1 LTVNDAEQGHR
12 GLKRKKPSLYI
23 HKQLESGPGD
33 SRERKTFKIK
43 TQCNKKYDSLVE
55 CRTISTWSF
64 LGNSANIEMR
74 KWYLLLRKE
83 L

>member
-1 LTVNDAEQGHR
+1 MTINDAEQEHG
-12 GLKRKKPSLYI
+12 GLERKKPSLYI
-23 HKQLESGPGD
+23 HKQLESGPGGFG
-33 SRERKTFKIK
+33 RKTFKIK

-74 KWYLLLRKE
+74 NWYLLPTKE
-83 L
+83 F